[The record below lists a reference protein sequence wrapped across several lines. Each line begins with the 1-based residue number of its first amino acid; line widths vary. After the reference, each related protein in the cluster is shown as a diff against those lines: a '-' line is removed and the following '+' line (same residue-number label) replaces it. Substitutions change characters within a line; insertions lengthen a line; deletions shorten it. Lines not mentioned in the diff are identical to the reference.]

1 MTNRKSIRWGIIGC
15 GDVCEIKSG
24 PAFQKVEG
32 SELVAVMRRDVN
44 KAQDFAKRH
53 NVPRYYSSADD
64 LIADKDVD
72 AVYVATPPDTHKE
85 YALKAAAAGK
95 ICCVEKPMAMNF
107 QECQEMIKVFN
118 DAELPLFVAFYRRS
132 LPRFLQVKAWLD
144 ENKIGEIEHL
154 QYTLRCPHRE
164 EDLSSK
170 GSWRTKPDIA
180 GGGYFIDLACHD
192 FDLFTFF
199 LGDITEAHG
208 ITSNQ
213 HGVYAAEDSVTAAWR
228 FKSGV
233 TGCGAWHF
241 GAKDNLEKAEIY
253 GSKGKITFSLFE
265 ENPIYLE
272 TDNES
277 IELVIEHPENIQ
289 YYHIQDMVKHINGET
304 THPSLASTA
313 AHASWVIDE
322 IYKHKN
328 T

>member
-1 MTNRKSIRWGIIGC
+1 MTNHKPIRWGIIGC

-32 SELVAVMRRDVN
+32 SELVAVMRRDLD
-44 KAQDFAKRH
+44 KARDFAERH
-53 NVPRYYSSADD
+53 NVPRYYDNADA
-64 LIADKDVD
+64 LIADEDVD
-72 AVYVATPPDTHKE
+72 AVYVATPPNTHKE
-85 YALKAAAAGK
+85 YALKVAAAGK

-107 QECQEMIKVFN
+107 QECQEMIQVFN
-118 DAELPLFVAFYRRS
+118 RANLPLFVAFYRRS
-132 LPRFLQVKAWLD
+132 LPRFLQVKSWLD
-144 ENKIGEIEHL
+144 ENKIGKIEHL
-154 QYTLRCPHRE
+154 QYTLRCPHRT
-164 EDLSSK
+164 EDLSQD

-199 LGDITEAHG
+199 LGDITTAHG

-213 HGVYAAEDSVTAAWR
+213 HGVYAAEDSVTAAWC

-241 GAKDNLEKAEIY
+241 GAKDNVEKAEIY

-272 TDNES
+272 TDDES

-289 YYHIQDMVKHINGET
+289 YFHVQDMIKHINGDII
-304 THPSLASTA
+304 HPSLGLTG

-322 IYKHKN
+322 IYK